1 MLAIFHL
8 LQVYHFNIYNDLAYQ
23 ILFFTIYTAMRPRLE
38 TEQLMRILL
47 CIKRMDQS
55 WSLKWD
61 ELPIKFSVDH

>member
-1 MLAIFHL
+1 
-8 LQVYHFNIYNDLAYQ
+8 
-23 ILFFTIYTAMRPRLE
+23 MRPKLE
-38 TEQLMRILL
+38 MEQLMRILL